1 MTQARPDARRPKVAV
16 VSCYFPLFEKQM
28 PPGFRQDREATA
40 RGYAE
45 LLARDFDVVDAGT
58 LASDADGERANA
70 LLREA
75 RPDVVVFAPSMAA
88 PPSYV
93 AHALAGLDAPLVIW
107 NAPTI
112 DRLPDGL
119 TQAQATVNSSQVAAV
134 MLANPLVREARPF
147 ATVTASPS
155 DADGT
160 ARLVRSVRAAAV
172 ASVLRG
178 ASVLRVGQWVPG
190 YLDVESTAAE
200 LARLGVAEHAVGV
213 EELDAAFDGGRRGS
227 GRTRARRPRRPRLGA
242 ARGAGRRAERA
253 ARARAP
259 RPRRLGRAPSP
270 RPSTATRR
278 CCAGT
283 RGSGSPRASEPRS
296 SRPRGSPSPAP
307 ATCRPRSRS

>member
-1 MTQARPDARRPKVAV
+1 
-16 VSCYFPLFEKQM
+16 M
-28 PPGFRQDREATA
+28 PPGFRQDREETA

-93 AHALAGLDAPLVIW
+93 AHALAGLEAPLVIW
-107 NAPTI
+107 NGPTI

-134 MLANPLVREARPF
+134 MLANALVREARPF

-155 DADGT
+155 DAEGS
-160 ARLVRSVRAAAV
+160 AHLVRTVRAAAV

-178 ASVLRVGQWVPG
+178 ASLLRVGQ
-190 YLDVESTAAE
+190 LA
-200 LARLGVAEHAVGV
+200 ARLPGRGVDRGRAR
-213 EELDAAFDGGRRGS
+213 AARRDGARRQRRGARR
-227 GRTRARRPRRPRLGA
+227 GLRGGCRGTRRRRARRPRRPRVGA
-242 ARGAGRRAERA
+242 TRGAGRRAEHA

-259 RPRRLGRAPSP
+259 RPRRLGERRRRDRQLPLGRAALEPE
-270 RPSTATRR
+270 R
-278 CCAGT
+278 
-283 RGSGSPRASEPRS
+283 SGSPRASGLRS
-296 SRPRGSPSPAP
+296 SPPTESRSPAP
-307 ATCRPRSRS
+307 ETCRQPSRSCSRVRSRVGRSTASSTHPSARRA